1 MSVSK
6 LSKLSSSLCQSKSC
20 FPDGF
25 HSRHWFLWES
35 RTYSIFIIVNYIQ
48 KMDLKVSKSITTG
61 KVFRVLVIHL
71 SIKKFKDQA
80 HVKNRKWNMWTIYY
94 HPPRRPRI
102 WKLNDGSGKTELFN
116 SLVKYTRYVLF
127 KVLSSI
133 LITKNVV
140 SRYIYISCTYS
151 DFKAFVTKFCQKTLS
166 GK

>member
-1 MSVSK
+1 MLSRRISFQTLVSLRIK
-6 LSKLSSSLCQSKSC
+6 DLS
-20 FPDGF
+20 
-25 HSRHWFLWES
+25 
-35 RTYSIFIIVNYIQ
+35 YIYRQLQ
-48 KMDLKVSKSITTG
+48 KMDLSMYLNLHITTG